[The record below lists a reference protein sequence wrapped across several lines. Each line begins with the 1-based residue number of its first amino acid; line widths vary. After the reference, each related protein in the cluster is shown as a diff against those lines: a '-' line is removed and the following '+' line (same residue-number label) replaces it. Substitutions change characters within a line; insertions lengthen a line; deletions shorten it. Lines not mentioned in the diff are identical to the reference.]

1 MKAGT
6 ALYAKGQAMADDN
19 ELQQRVCRACNRTY
33 KYPLLKSLASR
44 FYCEEC
50 MQLDPE
56 IRAAFEQF
64 NKRIKTLTTM
74 VEKLEKKLDVRS
86 EK

>member
-1 MKAGT
+1 
-6 ALYAKGQAMADDN
+6 MADET

-33 KYPLLKSLASR
+33 KYPVLKSLASR
-44 FYCEEC
+44 FYCEDC
-50 MQLDPE
+50 MGLDAN
-56 IRAAFEQF
+56 IRASFEQF

-74 VEKLEKKLDVRS
+74 VEKLQKKSEVSS